1 MKVSINNEYLDVAG
15 RKVQIVA
22 QEKNRAGLKLFLGY
36 QIDRQKKR
44 IGGERWFKS
53 DGRSFDGS
61 MESNLCRTADIGL
74 SLTDTQAVILE
85 RLIEAIDTDIAMPGR
100 VGPKMYGNSMPSYLI
115 SESDLV
121 LLEFVDSHETGG
133 MHIRH
138 RNSAID
144 AGVERKAKCS
154 RQRITRMEE
163 ALEWVP
169 ASVWDHEMRI
179 VLFAYAEVKARGWD
193 WSRYIESRNRRH
205 PKKKAWV
212 KRTLYR
218 WIEKSLQQ
226 IECEL
231 LKKSVFLMDTAG
243 LQVAHEEAKHT
254 CKSITSGL
262 YAWPMPDGH
271 PALRRTA

>member
-1 MKVSINNEYLDVAG
+1 MKISINNEYLDMAG

-22 QEKNRAGLKLFLGY
+22 QEKNKAGLKLFLGY

-53 DGRSFDGS
+53 DGRSFDGV
-61 MESNLCRTADIGL
+61 MESNLCRAADIGL
-74 SLTDTQAVILE
+74 ALTDTQAVILE
-85 RLIEAIDTDIAMPGR
+85 RIIEAIDTDIAMPGR
-100 VGPKMYGNSMPSYLI
+100 VGPKMYGTSMPSYLI

-144 AGVERKAKCS
+144 AGVERRAKCS

-163 ALEWVP
+163 ALAWVP
-169 ASVWDHEMRI
+169 AFVWDHEMRI

-193 WSRYIESRNRRH
+193 WGRYIETRNRRH
-205 PKKKAWV
+205 PQKKAWV

-254 CKSITSGL
+254 GKSITSGL
-262 YAWPMPDGH
+262 HAWPIPDEE
-271 PALRRTA
+271 PASKRIA